1 MFLVIFEFQI
11 QSKKLGF
18 EVFKIGEECCHQL
31 MEEILGI
38 WNSRLHIVKLGF
50 QFYRFGGR

>member
-1 MFLVIFEFQI
+1 
-11 QSKKLGF
+11 
-18 EVFKIGEECCHQL
+18 